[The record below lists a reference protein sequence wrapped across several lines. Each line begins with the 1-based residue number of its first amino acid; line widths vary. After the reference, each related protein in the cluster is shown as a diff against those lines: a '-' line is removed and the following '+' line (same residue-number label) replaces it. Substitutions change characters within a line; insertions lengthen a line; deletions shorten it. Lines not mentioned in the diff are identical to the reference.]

1 MGRGIQSIM
10 TLVLPGS
17 YLTRWTADILLIRSY
32 NQLNETYA
40 SQHCRLLH
48 DIMNTELGF
57 KGYIQ
62 SDWWAQKEDI
72 PS

>member
-1 MGRGIQSIM
+1 M
-10 TLVLPGS
+10 TFVLRS
-17 YLTRWTADILLIRSY
+17 SRLTGCTTDNLLIRSY

-57 KGYIQ
+57 KGFIQ